1 MSAPTRGRLD
11 QGNGSPRKQG
21 TCPGWRQGSGLEQR
35 GWEEAVPPGASTEK
49 PRPSSRAEPQL
60 GVGAWVPVPAAREPA
75 VQLGPFAAENESR
88 EGGWKETP
96 VWMVRPPPRG
106 QLQPATAGRVSS
118 PAAAACP
125 GPDPSP
131 RLPPLPSESD
141 RSSHGPP
148 FSQLTAC
155 LPDPLSP
162 SFLDCQMGL

>member
-1 MSAPTRGRLD
+1 MEA
-11 QGNGSPRKQG
+11 
-21 TCPGWRQGSGLEQR
+21 GLQ
-35 GWEEAVPPGASTEK
+35 PGAEGLGGGGAPWGK

-60 GVGAWVPVPAAREPA
+60 GVGAWVPVPATREPA

-106 QLQPATAGRVSS
+106 QLQPGTARRVSS
-118 PAAAACP
+118 PAAASCP
-125 GPDPSP
+125 GLDPSP

-155 LPDPLSP
+155 LPDSLSP
-162 SFLDCQMGL
+162 SFPDCQMGL